1 MASLAQAHNQRCSSA
16 VDLVQPE
23 RGVISNAQTA
33 SAVAFAYLV
42 PIYGEA
48 QIRRE
53 LPLRA
58 TLRDEVWTVEGVLPP
73 RSIGGTAFIA
83 LCQRNGTVLR
93 IIHSK

>member
-1 MASLAQAHNQRCSSA
+1 M
-16 VDLVQPE
+16 QPG

-42 PIYGEA
+42 PIYGKA

-58 TLRDEVWTVEGVLPP
+58 TLRDHVWTVEGVLPP
-73 RSIGGTAFIA
+73 GSVGGTAFIA
-83 LCQRNGTVLR
+83 LCQPNGTVLR